1 MKITFTILFTLLIG
15 GFLKAQTEYTLTH
28 STGTY
33 TELSTSTNINKVWDF
48 EDAMI
53 KLPFK
58 FKYFKKDFDT
68 IYVTMQSAFFS
79 RPGLNYDNIFY
90 GSFNYFPEDEDPN
103 LSPVSYAITG
113 TSPNRILKVQFKNVK
128 AEVIDIGEEFT
139 ANYQMWFHETS
150 NKFQFHF
157 GPNVN
162 TDLNL
167 NEHIM
172 GFIDVDNSP
181 YLAISGTASEPTL
194 VRVTSA
200 ASFKGIS
207 THPSNGQIY
216 TFNPEAPSTS
226 TQTIIKPYTLTYNEN
241 GMLIN
246 SSLNIEIEILDLNG
260 KLIAIQKNDNT
271 NSYFVNTNLL
281 QSGLYIVRIKAEDE
295 SFNEKL
301 VVY

>member
-1 MKITFTILFTLLIG
+1 MKLTFTILFTFLIVG
-15 GFLKAQTEYTLTH
+15 LLKAQTEYTLTH

-33 TELSTSTNINKVWDF
+33 TELTNPTTINKVWDF

-79 RPGLNYDNIFY
+79 RPGTNYDNIFY
-90 GSFNYFPEDEDPN
+90 GSFNYYPENDDASM
-103 LSPVSYAITG
+103 SPVSYAITG
-113 TSPNRILKVQFKNVK
+113 TTPNRILKVQFKNIK
-128 AEVIDIGEEFT
+128 AEVIDVEEEFT
-139 ANYQMWFHETS
+139 ANYQMWFYES
-150 NKFQFHF
+150 SSKFEFHF
-157 GPNVN
+157 GPIVN

-207 THPSNGQIY
+207 THPANGQIY
-216 TFNPEAPSTS
+216 TFNPETPSTS
-226 TQTIIKPYTLTYNEN
+226 TQVINKPYTLTNNEN
-241 GMLIN
+241 GMIITSN
-246 SSLNIEIEILDLNG
+246 SKIEIEVLDLNG
-260 KLIAIQKNDNT
+260 KQVLNQNNDNL
-271 NSYFVNTNLL
+271 NSYIVNTNLL
-281 QSGLYIVRIKAEDE
+281 QSGLYIVRIKAEDV

>member
-1 MKITFTILFTLLIG
+1 MKLTFTILFAFLIG

-33 TELSTSTNINKVWDF
+33 TELTEATTINKVWDF

-79 RPGLNYDNIFY
+79 RPGMNYDNIFY
-90 GSFNYFPEDEDPN
+90 GSFNYFPENDDPN

-113 TSPNRILKVQFKNVK
+113 TSPNRIFKVQFKNIK
-128 AEVIDIGEEFT
+128 AEVIDVEEEFT
-139 ANYQMWFHETS
+139 ANYQMWFYETS
-150 NKFQFHF
+150 SKFQFHF

-207 THPSNGQIY
+207 THPANGQIY

-226 TQTIIKPYTLTYNEN
+226 IQEINKPYTLTYNEN
-241 GMLIN
+241 GMTI
-246 SSLNIEIEILDLNG
+246 SSKSKIEIEVFDLNG
-260 KLIAIQKNDNT
+260 KLVANQNNDNL
-271 NSYFVNTNLL
+271 NSFTVNTNLL
-281 QSGLYIVRIKAEDE
+281 QSGLYIVRIKAEDV